1 MADVE
6 GRTVVLRIRTFTGG
20 PLATHA
26 FLVSDEDGRSIV
38 VDVPPGTAEEIVSA
52 LRMYGLALERIVITH
67 PHWDHFADAGA
78 LREQTDVTIAAHPDA
93 APRLQNART
102 SLFPVEGVDFA
113 PASLVP
119 DRSIDEGDQIEVG
132 QTRFRV
138 LFTPGHEPSHIAL
151 YQPEERILISG
162 DVIFPGGHG
171 TLDVPGAD
179 AAAMERS
186 LRMLAA
192 LPDDVTVYNGHGEP
206 TSLGAERGWL
216 SAV

>member
-1 MADVE
+1 M
-6 GRTVVLRIRTFTGG
+6 GLRIRTFTGG

-38 VDVPPGTAEEIVSA
+38 VDVPPGTADQLVSA
-52 LRMYGLALERIVITH
+52 LRMYGLTLDRIVITH

-78 LREQTDVTIAAHPDA
+78 LRDATGVPIAAHPDA
-93 APRLQNART
+93 TPRLQNART
-102 SLFPVEGVDFA
+102 SLFPVDGVDFS

-119 DRSIDEGDQIEVG
+119 DQSIDEGDQVQVG
-132 QTRFRV
+132 QTRLRV

-151 YQPEERILISG
+151 YQPDEGILISG

-179 AAAMERS
+179 PAAMDRS
-186 LRMLAA
+186 LRKLAA
-192 LPDDVTVYNGHGEP
+192 LPDAVIVYNGHGDP
-206 TSLGAERGWL
+206 TTLGAERGWL
-216 SAV
+216 PAV